1 MALTEDQ
8 AKQIKGLSRAEVM
21 EKLKLEGYNELPSS
35 KKRNIMAIAFEVVKE
50 PMFLLLVA
58 CGSIYLFL
66 GEPKDALLLLGFV
79 FIMIGITIYQE
90 GKTEKALDALRDLS
104 SPRALVIREGERIRI
119 PGREVVSGDMVCLS
133 EGDRIPADGV
143 VVWARNLTVDE
154 SLLTG
159 ESISVRKATS
169 AGDPEKLKMEKPGGD
184 DIPYVYSGTMVVQGQ
199 GIALIKGTG
208 IHTEI
213 GAIGKALQTVVQE
226 DTLLQK
232 ETGRIVKAVFLIAL
246 LLFGIVVLVYGLTR
260 GSWMDGVL
268 SGITL
273 AMAMLPEEFPVVL
286 TIFLAL
292 GAWRISQK
300 QVLTRKMAAVE
311 TLGAATVLC
320 TDKTGTLTQNLMAIR
335 MLYAGENFH
344 IISDET
350 PTPLPETFHELIEFG
365 VLASKKDPFDPMEKA
380 LLKLGLDKLSQTE
393 HLHANWN
400 LVHEYPLSPE
410 LLALSHVWKSPDGKD
425 FVISAKGAPEAI
437 ADLCHLDDKYRIVLT
452 KKIEEMA
459 GKGLRVL
466 GAAKAY
472 FREEAPLPSIQHD
485 FIFQFI
491 GLIGLED
498 PIRPTVPDAIRM
510 CYSAGIKVVMITG
523 DYPITAQTIARQIG
537 LKNPDNVITGAELEQ
552 MDVNTLAQKV
562 TDVNVFARVVPEQ
575 KLILVNAL
583 KAAGQIVAMTGDG
596 VNDAPALK
604 SAHIGIA
611 MGERGT
617 DVAREAS
624 DLVLLNDD
632 FSSIVTS
639 VRLGRKIFD
648 NLKKA
653 MAYIVSVHIPIAGM
667 SLLPVFL
674 GWKEMVL
681 LPIHIVFLE
690 LIIDPACSVVF
701 EAEAEESGIMQRKPR
716 DPQERLFGKRTL
728 AISAAQGIISLIVVA
743 LVYQLALSLGQEKD
757 ESRAIAFVTLIIS
770 NLCLILTNRSWSRS
784 IFESFKSPNP
794 ALAWVMGGALVF
806 LGLVIYTPF
815 LQAVFHFA
823 PIHAIDFFLALIA
836 GIVSITWFELFKI
849 FTRKGHI
856 NLLEEKSTKLY

>member
-8 AKQIKGLSRAEVM
+8 AKQIKGLSRTEALEI
-21 EKLKLEGYNELPSS
+21 LKHEGYNELPSS
-35 KKRNIMAIAFEVVKE
+35 KKRNILAIAFEVVKE

-79 FIMIGITIYQE
+79 FIMIGITVYQE

-104 SPRALVIREGERIRI
+104 SPRALVIRDGEHIRI

-143 VVWARNLTVDE
+143 VAWSRNLTVDE

-159 ESISVRKATS
+159 ESISVRKTTA
-169 AGDPEKLKMEKPGGD
+169 AGDPASLKMDKPGGD

-199 GIALIKGTG
+199 GIAIVKGTG

-213 GAIGKALQTVVQE
+213 GTIGKALQTVVQE
-226 DTLLQK
+226 ETLLQK

-260 GSWMDGVL
+260 GSWMNGVL

-335 MLYAGENFH
+335 MLYAGGDFH
-344 IISDET
+344 TIREET
-350 PTPLPETFHELIEFG
+350 PIPLPEIFHDLIEFG
-365 VLASKKDPFDPMEKA
+365 ILASKKDPFDPMEKA
-380 LLKLGLDKLSQTE
+380 LLKLGADKLSQTE

-400 LVHEYPLSPE
+400 LMHEYSLSPE

-437 ADLCHLDDKYRIVLT
+437 ADLCHLDDNYRIALAE
-452 KKIEEMA
+452 KIEYMA

-466 GAAKAY
+466 GVAKSY
-472 FREEAPLPSIQHD
+472 FREENPLPSIQHD
-485 FIFQFI
+485 FTFQFV

-537 LKNPDNVITGAELEQ
+537 LKNPDKVITGAELEQ
-552 MDVNTLAQKV
+552 MDTSTLEQRVKE
-562 TDVNVFARVVPEQ
+562 VNVFARVVPEQ
-575 KLILVNAL
+575 KLVLVKAL
-583 KAAGQIVAMTGDG
+583 KTGGQIVAMTGDG

-632 FSSIVTS
+632 FSSIVTA

-667 SLLPVFL
+667 SLLPIFM
-674 GWKEMVL
+674 GFKEMVL

-701 EAEAEESGIMQRKPR
+701 EAEPEESKIMERNPR
-716 DPQERLFGKRTL
+716 DPKERLFGKRTL
-728 AISAAQGIISLIVVA
+728 AISAAQGIVVFIVVA
-743 LVYQLALSLGQEKD
+743 LVFQTALSLGQPMNEA
-757 ESRAIAFVTLIIS
+757 RAIAFVTLIIS

-784 IFESFKSPNP
+784 IFAAFKKPNP
-794 ALAWVMGGALVF
+794 ALAWVLSGTLIF
-806 LGLVIYTPF
+806 LGLVIYAPF
-815 LQAVFHFA
+815 LQGVFHFA
-823 PIHAIDFFLALIA
+823 PMHAIDFFLALIA
-836 GIVSITWFELFKI
+836 GIVSITWFELLKI

-856 NLLEEKSTKLY
+856 NLLEDKT

>member
-1 MALTEDQ
+1 MSLTEDQ
-8 AKQIKGLSRAEVM
+8 AKQIKGLSRTEVL
-21 EKLKLEGYNELPSS
+21 EKLKNEGYNELPSS
-35 KKRNIMAIAFEVVKE
+35 KSRNIFAIALEVVKE

-66 GEPKDALLLLGFV
+66 GEPQDALLLLGFV

-104 SPRALVIREGERIRI
+104 SPRALVIRDGERIRI
-119 PGREVVSGDMVCLS
+119 PGREVVTGDMVCLS

-159 ESISVRKATS
+159 ESIAVRKTS
-169 AGDPEKLKMEKPGGD
+169 SEGDPECMKMEKPGGE
-184 DIPYVYSGTMVVQGQ
+184 DIPCVYSGTMVVQGQ
-199 GIALIKGTG
+199 GIVCIKAAGT
-208 IHTEI
+208 HTEI
-213 GAIGKALQTVVQE
+213 GNIGKALQTVVQE

-232 ETGRIVKAVFLIAL
+232 ETARIVKAVFLIAL
-246 LLFGIVVLVYGLTR
+246 VLFVLVVLVYGLTR

-268 SGITL
+268 AGITL

-320 TDKTGTLTQNLMAIR
+320 TDKTGTLTQNLMALR
-335 MLYAGENFH
+335 MLFAGDEFHTIHEENP
-344 IISDET
+344 I
-350 PTPLPETFHELIEFG
+350 PLPETFHELVEFG
-365 VLASKKDPFDPMEKA
+365 ILASKKDPFDPMEKA
-380 LLKLGLDKLSQTE
+380 LLKLGVDKLSQTE
-393 HLHANWN
+393 HLHANWT
-400 LVHEYPLSPE
+400 LVHEYPLSQE

-437 ADLCHLDDKYRIVLT
+437 IDLCHLDENRRKALAE
-452 KKIEEMA
+452 KIEHMA
-459 GKGLRVL
+459 GQGLRVL
-466 GAAKAY
+466 GVAKAY
-472 FREEAPLPSIQHD
+472 FQHDNSLPAIQHD
-485 FIFQFI
+485 FNFQFI
-491 GLIGLED
+491 GLIALED

-537 LKNPDNVITGAELEQ
+537 LKNPDKVITGKELEQ
-552 MDVNTLAQKV
+552 MDALTLSKRIK
-562 TDVNVFARVVPEQ
+562 DVNVFARVVPEQ

-632 FSSIVTS
+632 FSSIVAA
-639 VRLGRKIFD
+639 VRMGRKIFD

-674 GWKEMVL
+674 GWKEMIL

-716 DPQERLFGKRTL
+716 DPGERLFGKRTL
-728 AISAAQGIISLIVVA
+728 AISAAQGIVALIVVA
-743 LVYQLALSLGQEKD
+743 LVYKAALYLGHALD
-757 ESRAIAFVTLIIS
+757 EARAIAFVTLIIS

-784 IFESFKSPNP
+784 IFASFKSPNP
-794 ALAWVMGGALVF
+794 ALAWVLGGALIF
-806 LGLVIYTPF
+806 LGLVIFVPF
-815 LQAVFHFA
+815 LQGIFHFA
-823 PIHAIDFFLALIA
+823 PMHAIDFCLALIA
-836 GIVSITWFELFKI
+836 GIVSITWFEIMKI
-849 FTRKGHI
+849 FMRKEHI
-856 NLLEEKSTKLY
+856 DLLEDKT

>member
-1 MALTEDQ
+1 MKITEEQ
-8 AKQIKGLSRAEVM
+8 AKQIKGLSRTEVL
-21 EKLKLEGYNELPSS
+21 EKLKNEGYNELPSS
-35 KKRNIMAIAFEVVKE
+35 KRRNILAIAFQVVKE

-58 CGSIYLFL
+58 CGGIYLFL

-79 FIMIGITIYQE
+79 FIMMGITIYQE

-104 SPRALVIREGERIRI
+104 SPRALVIRDGKRIRI

-159 ESISVRKATS
+159 ESIAVRKI
-169 AGDPEKLKMEKPGGD
+169 AGDSDPECMKMEKPGGE
-184 DIPYVYSGTMVVQGQ
+184 DIPCVYSGTMVVQGQ
-199 GIALIKGTG
+199 GIACIKAAG
-208 IHTEI
+208 IRTEI
-213 GAIGKALQTVVQE
+213 GAIGKALSTVVQE

-232 ETGRIVKAVFLIAL
+232 ETARIVKAVFIIAL
-246 LLFGIVVLVYGLTR
+246 ILFGLVILVYGLTR

-268 SGITL
+268 TGITL

-335 MLYAGENFH
+335 MLSACNEFYTIRDENP
-344 IISDET
+344 I
-350 PTPLPETFHELIEFG
+350 PLPETFHELIEFG

-380 LLKLGLDKLSQTE
+380 LLKLGVDKLSQTE
-393 HLHANWN
+393 HLHANWS
-400 LVHEYPLSPE
+400 LVHEYPLSQE

-437 ADLCHLDDKYRIVLT
+437 IDLCHLDDHRRMALAE
-452 KKIEEMA
+452 KIEHMA
-459 GKGLRVL
+459 GQGLRVL
-466 GAAKAY
+466 GVAKAT
-472 FREEAPLPSIQHD
+472 FRRENSLPVIQHD
-485 FIFQFI
+485 FNFQFI

-498 PIRPTVPDAIRM
+498 PIRQAVPEAIRM

-523 DYPITAQTIARQIG
+523 DYPVTAQTIARQIG
-537 LKNPDNVITGAELEQ
+537 LKNPDKVITGKELGQ
-552 MDVNTLAQKV
+552 MDAGTLRECIK
-562 TDVNVFARVVPEQ
+562 DVNVFARVVPEQ

-583 KAAGQIVAMTGDG
+583 KAAGEIVAMTGDG

-604 SAHIGIA
+604 SAHIGVA

-632 FSSIVTS
+632 FSSIVGA
-639 VRLGRKIFD
+639 VRMGRKIFD

-701 EAEAEESGIMQRKPR
+701 ESEAEESGIMQRKPR
-716 DPQERLFGKRTL
+716 DPKEQLFGKRTL
-728 AISAAQGIISLIVVA
+728 AISVAQGIVALIVVA
-743 LVYQLALSLGQEKD
+743 SVYQAALYLGQSMD
-757 ESRAIAFVTLIIS
+757 EARAIAFVTLIVS
-770 NLCLILTNRSWSRS
+770 NLCLILTNRSWSRT
-784 IFESFKSPNP
+784 IFASFKSHNP
-794 ALAWVMGGALVF
+794 ALGWVLGGALVF
-806 LGLVIYTPF
+806 LGLVIFVPF
-815 LQAVFHFA
+815 LQGIFHFA
-823 PIHAIDFFLALIA
+823 PMHAIDFCLALIA
-836 GIVSITWFELFKI
+836 GIVSITWFEILKI

-856 NLLEEKSTKLY
+856 DLLEDKA

>member
-8 AKQIKGLSRAEVM
+8 AKQIKGLSRAEVL
-21 EKLKLEGYNELPSS
+21 EKLKTEGYNELPSS
-35 KKRNIMAIAFEVVKE
+35 KKRNILAIAFEVVKE

-104 SPRALVIREGERIRI
+104 SPRALVIREGKRIRI

-143 VVWARNLTVDE
+143 VAWSRNLTVDE

-159 ESISVRKATS
+159 ESISVRKTTS

-199 GIALIKGTG
+199 GIALVKGTG

-213 GAIGKALQTVVQE
+213 GTIGKALQTVVQE

-273 AMAMLPEEFPVVL
+273 AMALLPEEFPVVL

-335 MLYAGENFH
+335 MLYAGDNFH

-350 PTPLPETFHELIEFG
+350 PVPLPETFHELIEFG
-365 VLASKKDPFDPMEKA
+365 VLASKRDPFDPMEKA

-437 ADLCHLDDKYRIVLT
+437 ADLCHLDDKYRIALME
-452 KKIEEMA
+452 KIEEMA

-472 FREEAPLPSIQHD
+472 FREETPLPSIQHD

-674 GWKEMVL
+674 GFKEMVL

-701 EAEAEESGIMQRKPR
+701 EAEPEESKIMERKPR
-716 DPQERLFGKRTL
+716 DPKERLFGKRTL
-728 AISAAQGIISLIVVA
+728 AISAAQGIIAFIVVG
-743 LVYQLALSLGQEKD
+743 LVFQSALSLGQPMD
-757 ESRAIAFVTLIIS
+757 EARAIAFVTLIIS

-784 IFESFKSPNP
+784 IFEAFKTPNP
-794 ALAWVMGGALVF
+794 ALAWVLGGAFVF

-815 LQAVFHFA
+815 LQTVFHFA
-823 PIHAIDFFLALIA
+823 PIHAIDFFLALVA

-856 NLLEEKSTKLY
+856 NLLEEKSN